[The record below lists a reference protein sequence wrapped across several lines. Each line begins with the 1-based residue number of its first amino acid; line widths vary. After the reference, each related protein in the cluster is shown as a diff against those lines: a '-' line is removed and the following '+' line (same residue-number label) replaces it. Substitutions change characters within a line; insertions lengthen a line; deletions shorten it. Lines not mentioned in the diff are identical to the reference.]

1 MAATASACAMVRRM
15 TASIPARF
23 RLTLTPSQR
32 YMERLYLSFSPVWMA
47 IIAYCMLTHCFAQW
61 RDLGHML
68 LGLALSVPLW
78 IAPLVWTPSE
88 EIGQPLLCRH
98 STKANLFIAL
108 MSFLQCYF
116 GSAMFFDGLG
126 MQYHF
131 PTKIIWNGTPLFLYF
146 VTVSYFST
154 YYALMRLGLRL
165 ALAKRVNP
173 SSLLVWTL
181 IALLS
186 YSMAFGETFFMASE
200 SLSAFFSYA
209 NRQKA
214 LLVGS
219 VCYGTLFLISLPVF
233 LRIDEDSRRPTPTLD
248 LFWRT
253 LGANLLILC
262 AYEVYKVLLPLW

>member
-1 MAATASACAMVRRM
+1 MAASRSAG
-15 TASIPARF
+15 F
-23 RLTLTPSQR
+23 RLTLSPSQR
-32 YMERLYLSFSPVWMA
+32 YIERLYLSFSPVWMA
-47 IIAYCMLTHCFAQW
+47 IIAYCMLTHCFAKW
-61 RDLGHML
+61 GDLGHML

-78 IAPLVWTPSE
+78 LAPILLPPPE
-88 EIGQPLLCRH
+88 EVGQPLLARH

-116 GSAMFFDGLG
+116 GSAMFFEGLG

-131 PTKIIWNGTPLFLYF
+131 PTKISWNGTPLFLYF
-146 VTVSYFST
+146 VTISYFST

-165 ALAKRVNP
+165 AVAKRTNP
-173 SSLLVWTL
+173 SSLLVWML

-233 LRIDEDSRRPTPTLD
+233 LRIDEDVHRPTPTAG
-248 LFWRT
+248 LFWQT
-253 LGANLLILC
+253 MGANLLILC
-262 AYEVYKVLLPLW
+262 AYELYKVLLPLWR

>member
-23 RLTLTPSQR
+23 RLTLTPSQALR
-32 YMERLYLSFSPVWMA
+32 GAAVSVV
-47 IIAYCMLTHCFAQW
+47 FAGVDGDH
-61 RDLGHML
+61 RVLHAD
-68 LGLALSVPLW
+68 ALFWAVARPGSHAAWACAVG
-78 IAPLVWTPSE
+78 AAVDCAACGTPSE

-98 STKANLFIAL
+98 STKANLFVAL

-181 IALLS
+181 IALFVVQHGLWRDV
-186 YSMAFGETFFMASE
+186 
-200 SLSAFFSYA
+200 L
-209 NRQKA
+209 
-214 LLVGS
+214 
-219 VCYGTLFLISLPVF
+219 YGQ
-233 LRIDEDSRRPTPTLD
+233 
-248 LFWRT
+248 
-253 LGANLLILC
+253 
-262 AYEVYKVLLPLW
+262 